1 MKAKENNILSLIY
14 GKDKKFIVPVYQRP
28 YSWKKK
34 NCEQLL
40 KDLKVVYEHKSESHF
55 FGSLVYVSEN
65 NGKCQEFII
74 IDGQQRIIT
83 VSLLLLAIYNFL
95 LEHPDIKIKS
105 EDNVEDATKIK
116 NTYLKD
122 ENADDVKKLK
132 LKLIQGDDAAY
143 DALIERNRPIENTCV
158 TINYKYFYSEIKK
171 MTLEELEGIYNAI
184 GKLDIVSIS
193 LQPHDGDDPQLI
205 FESLN
210 STGLDL
216 ETADKIRNYVLMNMK
231 NKEQEKFYKNY
242 WEPLEKMVGRY
253 DINKFIRYYLAIKT
267 RKLYDE
273 KKLYFEF
280 KYYREG
286 SQCSIDMILEDMIEY
301 AGYYRLIVNPKYK
314 KTAYSEILERI
325 NKLEMKTCIP
335 LIMDLFKAEKNG
347 YIAEEKLSKALEVI
361 ENFIVR
367 REICSLPTNIFNKL
381 FVQIGAEVDK
391 EIKNNNMDYYDV
403 FCYKL
408 LSKTG
413 KSRFPNNHDFHEHFD
428 SYDLYNAKSSM
439 KKYILERLENFGNK
453 ELVAVEKLIDEKKLT
468 IEHVMPQTLSDE
480 WKQQLGKNWEI
491 IKEKYLNTIGNLTLT
506 AYNSNYSNLSFQKK
520 KTMKEKGFSFSKLF
534 LNDYIKKCNEWGEK
548 EIKKRADILYKKA
561 EKIWWIPEVVE
572 DNEIEKMEWIN
583 WDEDIDLTNKKILQV
598 EVMGTLMET
607 KDMSDAYRKIHKSLF
622 GLEPIIYYKLNF
634 AWFNQT
640 KEGMRRPYE
649 LSESAYIETN
659 KSSQSKFN
667 SIKKIAEAMQLD
679 SNDIRLL
686 MINKPIK

>member
-1 MKAKENNILSLIY
+1 MKVKENNILNLIY

-40 KDLKVVYEHKSESHF
+40 KDLKVVYEHESESHF

-95 LEHPDIKIKS
+95 LEHPDIKINSK
-105 EDNVEDATKIK
+105 DVEDATKIK
-116 NTYLKD
+116 NTYLMD
-122 ENADDVKKLK
+122 ENVNDVKKLK

-143 DALIERNRPIENTCV
+143 DALIERNRPIENTCI

-171 MTLEELEGIYNAI
+171 MTLEELEGIYNAM

-193 LQPHDGDDPQLI
+193 LQPHKGDDPQLI

-216 ETADKIRNYVLMNMK
+216 ETADKIRNYILMNI
-231 NKEQEKFYKNY
+231 NHEEQEKFYINY
-242 WEPLEKMVGRY
+242 WESLEKLVGRY

-286 SQCSIDMILEDMIEY
+286 SQCSIDVILKDMIEY
-301 AGYYRLIVNPKYK
+301 AGYYRSIVNPKQE
-314 KTAYSEILERI
+314 KTAYSDILERI
-325 NKLEMKTCIP
+325 NKLNMKTCIP
-335 LIMDLFKAEKNG
+335 LIMDLFKAETNG
-347 YIAEEKLSKALEVI
+347 YITKEKLNKALEVI

-413 KSRFPNNHDFHEHFD
+413 KSRFPNNHDFREHFA

-480 WKQQLGKNWEI
+480 WKQQLGTNWEI

-520 KTMKEKGFSFSKLF
+520 KTMKEKGFLFSKLF
-534 LNDYIKKCNEWGEK
+534 LNDYIKGCNEWGEK

-572 DNEIEKMEWIN
+572 DNEIEKTEWIN
-583 WDEDIDLTNKKILQV
+583 WDEDVDLTNKKILQV

-622 GLEPIIYYKLNF
+622 ELEPIIYYKLNF

-659 KSSQSKFN
+659 KSNQSKFN

-679 SNDIRLL
+679 SNNIRLL
-686 MINKPIK
+686 MINKKI

>member
-1 MKAKENNILSLIY
+1 MKAKENNILSLIN
-14 GKDKKFIVPVYQRP
+14 GPDKQFIVPVYQRP

-40 KDLKVVYEHKSESHF
+40 KDLKVVYERGHKSHF

-65 NGKCQEFII
+65 SGSCEEFII
-74 IDGQQRIIT
+74 IDGQQRITT
-83 VSLLLLAIYNFL
+83 VSLLLLAICNFL
-95 LEHPDIKIKS
+95 IEHPDIKIDS
-105 EDNVEDATKIK
+105 INTTKIK
-116 NTYLKD
+116 NAYLTD
-122 ENADDVKKLK
+122 EYADNTKKLK

-143 DALIERNRPIENTCV
+143 DALIKRNVPIENTCV
-158 TINYKYFYSEIKK
+158 TANYKYFYSEIKK
-171 MTLEELEGIYNAI
+171 MKPEELAGIYSAI

-193 LQPHDGDDPQLI
+193 LQPQNGDDPQLI

-216 ETADKIRNYVLMNMK
+216 ETADKIRNYVLMNM
-231 NKEQEKFYKNY
+231 NHKEQEKFYKNY
-242 WEPLEKMVGRY
+242 WEPLEKTVGHC

-286 SQCSIDMILEDMIEY
+286 SQYSIKMILEDMIEY
-301 AGYYRLIVNPKYK
+301 AGYYRSIVNPKQE
-314 KTAYSEILERI
+314 KTAYSDILERI
-325 NKLEMKTCIP
+325 NKLDMKTCIP
-335 LIMDLFKAEKNG
+335 LIMDLFKAETNG
-347 YIAEEKLSKALEVI
+347 YITKEKLSKALEVI

-413 KSRFPNNHDFHEHFD
+413 KSRFPNNHDFREHFD

-520 KTMKEKGFSFSKLF
+520 KTMKEKGFLFSKLF
-534 LNDYIKKCNEWGEK
+534 LNDYIKGCNEWSEK

-572 DNEIEKMEWIN
+572 DNEIEKTEWIN

-622 GLEPIIYYKLNF
+622 ELEPIIYYKLNF
-634 AWFNQT
+634 TWFNQT

-649 LSESAYIETN
+649 LSENAYIETN

-679 SNDIRLL
+679 SNNIRLL
-686 MINKPIK
+686 MINKSIK

>member
-1 MKAKENNILSLIY
+1 MKANENNVLRLIS
-14 GKDKKFIVPVYQRP
+14 GPDKKFIIPVYQRP

-40 KDLKVVYEHKSESHF
+40 KDLKDVYERGHKSHF

-65 NGKCQEFII
+65 SGSCEEFII
-74 IDGQQRIIT
+74 IDGQQRITT
-83 VSLLLLAIYNFL
+83 VSLLLLAICNFL
-95 LEHPDIKIKS
+95 IEHPDIKIDS
-105 EDNVEDATKIK
+105 INTTKIK
-116 NTYLKD
+116 NAYLTD
-122 ENADDVKKLK
+122 EYANNAKKLK

-143 DALIERNRPIENTCV
+143 DALIERNIPIENTCV
-158 TINYKYFYSEIKK
+158 TANYKYFYSEIKK
-171 MTLEELEGIYNAI
+171 MNSKELAGIYSAI

-193 LQPHDGDDPQLI
+193 LQPQNGDDPQLI

-216 ETADKIRNYVLMNMK
+216 ETADKIRNYVLMNM
-231 NKEQEKFYKNY
+231 NHKEQEKFYKNY
-242 WEPLEKMVGRY
+242 WEPLEKTVGDC

-286 SQCSIDMILEDMIEY
+286 SQCSIDVILKDMIEY
-301 AGYYRLIVNPKYK
+301 AGYYRSIVNPKQEK
-314 KTAYSEILERI
+314 KAYSDILERI
-325 NKLEMKTCIP
+325 NKLDMKTCIP
-335 LIMDLFKAEKNG
+335 LIMDLFKSETNG
-347 YIAEEKLSKALEVI
+347 YITEEKLNKALEVI

-413 KSRFPNNHDFHEHFD
+413 KSRFPNNHDFREHFD

-468 IEHVMPQTLSDE
+468 IEHVMPQTLNDE

-520 KTMKEKGFSFSKLF
+520 KIMEEKGFLSSKLF
-534 LNDYIKKCNEWGEK
+534 LNDYIKRCNEWGEK
-548 EIKKRADILYKKA
+548 QIKKRADILYKKA
-561 EKIWWIPEVVE
+561 EKIWWIPDVVE
-572 DNEIEKMEWIN
+572 DNEIEKTEWIN
-583 WDEDIDLTNKKILQV
+583 WDEDVDITSKKISQV
-598 EVMGTLMET
+598 EVMGILMET

-622 GLEPIIYYKLNF
+622 ELEPTIYYKLDF
-634 AWFNQT
+634 VWFNQS
-640 KEGMRRPYE
+640 KENMKRAYE
-649 LSESAYIETN
+649 LSENAYIETN
-659 KSSQSKFN
+659 KSSQDKFKT
-667 SIKKIAEAMQLD
+667 IKKVAEIMQLD

-686 MINKPIK
+686 MVNKPIK

>member
-1 MKAKENNILSLIY
+1 MKANENNVLRLIS
-14 GKDKKFIVPVYQRP
+14 GPDKKFIIPVYQRP

-40 KDLKVVYEHKSESHF
+40 KDLKDVYERGHKSHF
-55 FGSLVYVSEN
+55 LGSLVYVSEN
-65 NGKCQEFII
+65 SGSCEEFII
-74 IDGQQRIIT
+74 IDGQQRITT
-83 VSLLLLAIYNFL
+83 VSLLLLAICNFL
-95 LEHPDIKIKS
+95 IEHPDIKIDS
-105 EDNVEDATKIK
+105 INTTKIK
-116 NTYLKD
+116 NAYLTD
-122 ENADDVKKLK
+122 EYANNAKKLK
-132 LKLIQGDDAAY
+132 LKQLA
-143 DALIERNRPIENTCV
+143 
-158 TINYKYFYSEIKK
+158 
-171 MTLEELEGIYNAI
+171 GIYSAI

-193 LQPHDGDDPQLI
+193 LQPQNGDDPQLI

-216 ETADKIRNYVLMNMK
+216 ETADKIRNYVLMNM
-231 NKEQEKFYKNY
+231 NHKEQEKFYKNY
-242 WEPLEKMVGRY
+242 WEPLEKTVGDC

-286 SQCSIDMILEDMIEY
+286 SQCSIDVILKDMIEY
-301 AGYYRLIVNPKYK
+301 AGYYRSIVNPKQE
-314 KTAYSEILERI
+314 KTAYSDILERI
-325 NKLEMKTCIP
+325 NKLDMKTCIP
-335 LIMDLFKAEKNG
+335 LIMDLFKSETNG
-347 YIAEEKLSKALEVI
+347 YITEEKLNKALEVI

-413 KSRFPNNHDFHEHFD
+413 KSRFPNNHDFREHFD

-468 IEHVMPQTLSDE
+468 IEHVMPQTLNDE

-520 KTMKEKGFSFSKLF
+520 KIMEGKGFLSSKLF
-534 LNDYIKKCNEWGEK
+534 LNDYIKRCNEWGERQ
-548 EIKKRADILYKKA
+548 IKKRADILYKRYGGFLMWL
-561 EKIWWIPEVVE
+561 KIM
-572 DNEIEKMEWIN
+572 K
-583 WDEDIDLTNKKILQV
+583 
-598 EVMGTLMET
+598 
-607 KDMSDAYRKIHKSLF
+607 
-622 GLEPIIYYKLNF
+622 
-634 AWFNQT
+634 
-640 KEGMRRPYE
+640 
-649 LSESAYIETN
+649 
-659 KSSQSKFN
+659 
-667 SIKKIAEAMQLD
+667 
-679 SNDIRLL
+679 
-686 MINKPIK
+686 